1 MAEWGKVYQLRGD
14 VTLADVWNCIVCLL
28 QRIPGHGAHLPKGSP
43 PRHFFWQDATS
54 LCRWIEDDEWAA
66 FDFAGTTDG
75 SKTTLQI
82 IFSKKE
88 KSCGT
93 QKVHPLSF
101 YEKTTGSQHLCPDL
115 FDLVKENKLVPK
127 KQTQSQVKRIEH
139 LRKRF
144 KNSEDLKILFSD
156 NREGKLLEQVE
167 KVAERLWF
175 LGAEFYTCDELDFMG
190 LWEDEDPE
198 IRKFKEDLSPKFK
211 RQLDSKDRRA
221 RMMDMLSEFEPF
233 KHMLSPTIAVIC
245 NDRMEKLS
253 LDDTDS
259 GAEVIPISRIIDMAF
274 NLTIDN
280 FGEERTLEFKDFLD
294 KYDGKDIFD
303 IQREAELQAMFRFA
317 VEHSLKQI
325 ETAKQP
331 QPQAAA
337 REGETNPSRRT
348 EEDGATSGPMASP
361 EESDSRLK
369 ELKEQN
375 AQLKAEIERLKAE
388 NDGLEAEQKKLQQ
401 KNSDLQEQLD
411 RKKVARTQRQNE
423 ERKGL
428 IRLEIPCAED
438 NLFPNEIEDY
448 LFALLYWA
456 LGQEKKSLPDNRH
469 KEVSRKRDVIEVVL
483 NSKTFSWDETETC
496 KNLSDKEKAFKDD
509 APPSSAGFTKVSE
522 NNHEK
527 YYFVQERYQITFAL
541 SPSDNK
547 MGRGVQNK
555 MKEIKG
561 RLFLMPPGTADSG
574 EQTAP

>member
-1 MAEWGKVYQLRGD
+1 MAEWGKVYKLKGN
-14 VTLADVWNCIVCLL
+14 VSVCCIWKCIAGFL
-28 QRIPGHGAHLPKGSP
+28 QSRTNQELSLPESSP
-43 PRHFFWQDATS
+43 PRYFFWQDAAKS
-54 LCRWIEDDEWAA
+54 FSWLEDDEWGC
-66 FDFAGTTDG
+66 FDFAGVLG
-75 SKTTLQI
+75 NAESFLQI

-88 KSCGT
+88 KNHGKEKSRL
-93 QKVHPLSF
+93 LSF
-101 YEKTTGSQHLCPDL
+101 YEKSSGSQHLCPDF

-198 IRKFKEDLSPKFK
+198 IRKFKEDLSPKLK

-221 RMMDMLSEFEPF
+221 RIMDMRSEFEPF
-233 KHMLSPTIAVIC
+233 KRILSPTIAVIC

-259 GAEVIPISRIIDMAF
+259 GAEVIPISRIIDMTF

-280 FGEERTLEFKDFLD
+280 FGEECTLEFKDFLD

-303 IQREAELQAMFRFA
+303 IQRKAELQAMFRFA

-337 REGETNPSRRT
+337 QEGETNPSCRT
-348 EEDGATSGPMASP
+348 EEDGVTSGPMASP
-361 EESDSRLK
+361 AESSRRIK
-369 ELKEQN
+369 ELEEQN
-375 AQLKAEIERLKAE
+375 VQLKAEIGRLKDE
-388 NDGLEAEQKKLQQ
+388 KDGLGAEKKKLQQ

-423 ERKGL
+423 ERKGI

-527 YYFVQERYQITFAL
+527 YYFVLERYQITFAL
-541 SPSDNK
+541 SPSDNR

-574 EQTAP
+574 EQTDP